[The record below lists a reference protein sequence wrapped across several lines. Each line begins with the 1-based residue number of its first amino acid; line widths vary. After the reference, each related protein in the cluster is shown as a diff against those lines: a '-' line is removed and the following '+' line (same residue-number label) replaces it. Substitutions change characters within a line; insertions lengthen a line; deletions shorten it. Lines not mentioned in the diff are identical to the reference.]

1 MRNQRWIF
9 FATGLLLGL
18 TFAAPTFAVTTVLRP
33 GSPYTIDVWDT
44 EDGLPQHSVITMLQ
58 TRDGYLW
65 LGTLNGLARFDGQRF
80 TVFDAGNTP
89 GLKSSR
95 IVRIFEDSQ
104 TNLWV
109 GTENAGLMLV
119 RDGRITSLPLGAETA
134 RADHLAAACE
144 DASGD
149 VWLYTA
155 AGQLGRYRDG
165 KLELGSVGENRF
177 SFCRALIAEKNGP
190 VWIGTDWRQR
200 GIRAGATFTNGELPV
215 VMDLPTAKLEFL
227 LASQSGGY
235 WRLADGQ
242 VQKWE
247 TNRLVRDLGI
257 YPWGGLPVTAACED
271 RDGNLIVGTLGGG
284 IFWFDATGHA
294 TQISTDQGLTK
305 NYILSL
311 TMDREGSLWVG
322 TDGGGLNRVKR
333 QIFSVLEE
341 TREQTVQSVAEDA
354 RGGLWIGLNSGG
366 VKYWRD
372 DRLQTFGAAQG
383 LLNLYVRSVLVDRT
397 QKIWAGTY
405 GGLFQWQGDQFQR
418 APQSEQINA
427 EVSVIFED
435 RAGRIWVGTQAGL
448 AVWDGGQWQ
457 TFTTRDGLTANDV
470 RALAEDAEGNLW
482 IGSGGG
488 LNCLRDGRF
497 TAVQPAD
504 APSGETIASL
514 FVDAQNVLWI
524 GTDGNGLA
532 RLSQGK
538 WTRYKTADGL
548 ISNSVGYLIEDGQ
561 NFLWIG
567 SYVGL
572 MRVAKR
578 TMNDFADGKI
588 SVISGRTYG
597 RSDGLPSSECSQGSQ
612 PTACRARDGRL
623 WFPTI
628 KGLVSVDPA
637 QLKPN
642 PNPPPVVIESAAIEG
657 RSASGNQFRAPLPAT
672 VVVPPGREQ
681 LEIQFTSLNL
691 AARDRARFS
700 YQLEGHETK
709 PVVVGGDA
717 RQVTYSKLPPGQY
730 QFHVTAGNEDG
741 VWNDTGA
748 LLAIVVLPPFWQ
760 TWWFRGGSGL
770 CLLALIV
777 GVVHYFS
784 TQKLQRQ
791 LEHLRQHEALEKE
804 RSRIAR
810 DIHDQLGASLTQ
822 VALLGELVES
832 DKNAPAEVEA
842 HARLISETARETSHA
857 LDEIVWTVNPANDTL
872 EGLITYFCK
881 YAQDYAGMA
890 GLHYRL
896 EVPPQLPETAISP
909 ELRHNVF
916 LAAREAVN
924 NVVRHAQAESLRIRV
939 KLTPATFT
947 LEIADDGRGPAGMG
961 DKKSRNGLRN
971 MRKRMEDVGG
981 SFEISPAG
989 ERGTLVQLT
998 APIGNKY

>member
-1 MRNQRWIF
+1 MRNQRWIL
-9 FATGLLLGL
+9 FAAGLLLGL
-18 TFAAPTFAVTTVLRP
+18 TFAAPTFAVTTLLRP

-44 EDGLPQHSVITMLQ
+44 EDGLPQHSVIAMLQ

-65 LGTLNGLARFDGQRF
+65 LGTLNGLARFDGRRF

-95 IVRIFEDSQ
+95 IVRLFEDSQ

-109 GTENAGLMLV
+109 GTENAGLILA
-119 RDGRITSLPLGAETA
+119 RDGQITSLPFGAETA
-134 RADHLAAACE
+134 RADHLVAACE
-144 DASGD
+144 DARGA

-165 KLELGSVGENRF
+165 KLEFGSVGENRF

-190 VWIGTDWRQR
+190 IWIGTDWRQR
-200 GIRAGATFTNGELPV
+200 GIRAGAAFTNGELPV
-215 VMDLPTAKLEFL
+215 AMDLPSTKLDFL
-227 LASQSGGY
+227 LASQNGGY
-235 WRLADGQ
+235 WRLSDGQ

-247 TNRLVRDLGI
+247 TNRLTRDLGI
-257 YPWGGLPVTAACED
+257 YPWGNLPVTAACED
-271 RDGNLIVGTLGGG
+271 RAGNLIVGTLGGG
-284 IFWFDATGHA
+284 IFWFDAAGHT

-311 TMDREGSLWVG
+311 TMDRDGSLWVG

-354 RGGLWIGLNSGG
+354 RSGLWIGLNSGG
-366 VKYWRD
+366 VNYWRD
-372 DRLQTFGAAQG
+372 GRLQTFGTAQG

-397 QKIWAGTY
+397 QKVWAGTY
-405 GGLFQWQGDQFQR
+405 GGLFQFQGDQFER
-418 APQSEQINA
+418 APLSEQINA

-435 RAGRIWVGTQAGL
+435 RAGRIWVGTQGGL

-457 TFTTRDGLTANDV
+457 NFTTRDGLAANDV
-470 RALAEDAEGNLW
+470 RALAEDADGNLW
-482 IGSGGG
+482 IGTGGG
-488 LNCLRDGRF
+488 LKCLRAGRF

-504 APSGETIASL
+504 ALAGETISSL
-514 FVDAQNVLWI
+514 FVDVQNVLWA

-532 RLSQGK
+532 RLSRGK

-561 NFLWIG
+561 DFLWIG
-567 SYVGL
+567 SYIGL

-578 TMNDFADGKI
+578 TLNDFADGKI
-588 SVISGRTYG
+588 SVIAGRSYG
-597 RSDGLPSSECSQGSQ
+597 RSDGLPTSECSQGSQ
-612 PTACRARDGRL
+612 PTACFTRDGRL

-628 KGLVSVDPA
+628 KGLVSVNPA
-637 QLKPN
+637 QLQAN
-642 PNPPPVVIESAAIEG
+642 LNPPPVVIEAVVVEARATSAN
-657 RSASGNQFRAPLPAT
+657 RLRAPLPAT

-681 LEIQFTSLNL
+681 LEIQFTCLNL
-691 AARDRARFS
+691 AARDRARFK

-709 PVVVGGDA
+709 PVEVGSDDTFV
-717 RQVTYSKLPPGQY
+717 RYPKLPAGSY
-730 QFHVTAGNEDG
+730 RFHVTACNEDG

-748 LLAIVVLPPFWQ
+748 SLAIVVLPPFWQ
-760 TWWFRGGSGL
+760 KWWFRGAAVFGL
-770 CLLALIV
+770 FALIV
-777 GVVHYFS
+777 GVVYYLS

-791 LEHLRQHEALEKE
+791 LESLRQQEALEKE

-832 DKNAPAEVEA
+832 DKDTPAEVEA
-842 HARLISETARETSHA
+842 HARQISQTARETSRA

-896 EVPPQLPETAISP
+896 EVPAQLPDTAISP
-909 ELRHNVF
+909 ELRHNIF

-924 NVVRHAQAESLRIRV
+924 NVVRHAQAESLWVRV
-939 KLTPATFT
+939 KLTTTTFT
-947 LEIADDGRGPAGMG
+947 LEIADDGRGTNGID
-961 DKKSRNGLRN
+961 DKKNRNGLRN
-971 MRKRMEDVGG
+971 MRKRVEDVCG
-981 SFEISPAG
+981 SFEIRPAG
-989 ERGTLVQLT
+989 ERGTLVRLT
-998 APIGNKY
+998 APIGNKH